1 MSYGSYDNQAPLNQ
15 PFNPTANTGI
25 GSDIG
30 RGIGNG
36 IATGLFGE
44 NAQGP
49 LSSVTRE
56 LPAMMGRAVY
66 NNLPGAPNPEAQRN
80 VEQSRAGGG
89 ILKLRQQPGQQP
101 GGKSGGGK
109 YATPFDP
116 ISQPGG
122 PMPSLPVERSQ
133 YMPIPGDL
141 PGTVTGPGMAMPT
154 PEIIPSPMPA
164 TQPGGKS
171 GGGMRFGNGKSAT
184 PMVDDRMYQ
193 RGDGTNEQ
201 MQTMPSFGQFG
212 DTGQSSL
219 MKAQNN
225 LFGGQ

>member
-101 GGKSGGGK
+101 GGKSGGG
-109 YATPFDP
+109 
-116 ISQPGG
+116 
-122 PMPSLPVERSQ
+122 
-133 YMPIPGDL
+133 
-141 PGTVTGPGMAMPT
+141 
-154 PEIIPSPMPA
+154 
-164 TQPGGKS
+164 
-171 GGGMRFGNGKSAT
+171 MRFGNGKSAT